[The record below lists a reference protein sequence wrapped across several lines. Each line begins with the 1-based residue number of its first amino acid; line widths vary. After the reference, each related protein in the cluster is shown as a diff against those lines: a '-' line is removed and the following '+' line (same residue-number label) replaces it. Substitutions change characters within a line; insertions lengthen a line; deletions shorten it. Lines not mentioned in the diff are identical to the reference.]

1 MKVGELCRRPAITA
15 DPSATLAD
23 IRQLMSERRVNA
35 VVITRTVRLRPIPI
49 GIVTDRDIE
58 NTQREYHASLASF
71 SAEDAMTPDPL
82 VLSAELS
89 LSQAVQ
95 QLQARG
101 VRHAPVLN
109 ARGLLIGIVCIDELL
124 PQLAEELAGMACL
137 LAHGPA
143 DESAQS
149 AHARAR

>member
-1 MKVGELCRRPAITA
+1 MKVGELCRRPAIIA

-35 VVITRTVRLRPIPI
+35 VVITRTVRLRPVPV
-49 GIVTDRDIE
+49 GMVTDRDIE

-71 SAEDAMTPDPL
+71 SAEDAMTSDPL

-101 VRHAPVLN
+101 VHHAPVVN
-109 ARGLLIGIVCIDELL
+109 ATGLLIGIVSLDELL
-124 PQLAEELAGMACL
+124 RQLAEELAGMACL
-137 LAHGPA
+137 LARDPA
-143 DESAQS
+143 EDSSQS
-149 AHARAR
+149 ARAGAR